1 MHVCYAHRLRIS
13 SLTVKDSG
21 VYTCEAFNKY
31 GARSTQ
37 GYLNVVAGQFTHITL
52 NLTPNQP

>member
-1 MHVCYAHRLRIS
+1 MHACNIYRLRIS

-37 GYLNVVAGQFTHITL
+37 GYLNVIAG
-52 NLTPNQP
+52 